1 MATQLTIPEIISIGN
16 SSLPF
21 SLVDL
26 YNGSL
31 FNKSIATQKSCVEI
45 AMFTDIL
52 SWGLEAYPT
61 VSAASAVGYITIDT
75 VGDDGDNIEVLCDIP
90 NVGQVSFGNYTKQSS
105 DTTTTI
111 LAASLTAALSYS
123 GFTFTSNYNIITIT
137 APLYLGSSINGGNN
151 LSVVITPSIPLL
163 LINSSDSLLINST
176 DKIII

>member
-21 SLVDL
+21 SLIDL

-61 VSAASAVGYITIDT
+61 ASSVSATGAITIDT

-111 LAASLTAALSYS
+111 LAASLAAALSYS
-123 GFTFTSNYNIITIT
+123 GFTFTSNNNVITIT
-137 APLYLGSSINGGNN
+137 APLYLGSSINGGNR
-151 LSVVITPSIPLL
+151 LSTVITVETSLI
-163 LINSSDSLLINST
+163 LINSTDKLLINST
-176 DKIII
+176 DKFII